1 MAEIARSIE
10 LYNSAYR
17 LAWQK
22 ISEHQKREQSD
33 VAQRL
38 HDSIVR
44 QVKEG
49 ASFDALIA
57 SEALNELTDVSGT
70 SSE

>member
-17 LAWQK
+17 LAWQHV
-22 ISEHQKREQSD
+22 SEHQKREQSD

-38 HDSIVR
+38 HDSIAR

-57 SEALNELTDVSGT
+57 SEALNELTDASGT
-70 SSE
+70 SSG